1 MELSP
6 TSAKKD
12 TSNSNVLT
20 NGDLLQKILLR
31 FGCPRS
37 LVSAALTSKRWLHGA
52 SKQVGHP
59 PGLLGIYVSSAGITS
74 SEFIPLLQLDASSPE
89 ASAILADFGFGNLPT
104 PNVWDCRNGVVL
116 FEFGGDG
123 ETFHHGGLA
132 VRSPLLYPDMDKP
145 TVLPQAPQLP
155 TFSEYPHAMLLP
167 ADHGDGALCYRVDV
181 RTNESKNM
189 VTVVVCVLRS
199 DSWAVHC
206 IAMGCLAKSPIQILP
221 TTVLVGGKI
230 YMATQAGYIL
240 GLDLGKEEFFIVDL
254 PKGMELD
261 QYPGNLVHG
270 RGDDSVLYLCHV
282 DRKNR
287 LNVWLR
293 KMKDDHEHDDA
304 STGSGS
310 ANNGWVLRDTISVR
324 ETCGHLMEQEGLE
337 TIGDGDEDAD
347 VVTVVGAGDNAEF
360 VFLELGVTG
369 IIVCMHL
376 KTREVKQVYQREP
389 DDDYLISVRP
399 FMFVRPPILPVQDAH
414 EGEATPQQE

>member
-1 MELSP
+1 
-6 TSAKKD
+6 
-12 TSNSNVLT
+12 
-20 NGDLLQKILLR
+20 
-31 FGCPRS
+31 
-37 LVSAALTSKRWLHGA
+37 
-52 SKQVGHP
+52 
-59 PGLLGIYVSSAGITS
+59 
-74 SEFIPLLQLDASSPE
+74 
-89 ASAILADFGFGNLPT
+89 
-104 PNVWDCRNGVVL
+104 VVL
-116 FEFGGDG
+116 FEFGGNG
-123 ETFHHGGLA
+123 ETFHHAGLA

-145 TVLPQAPQLP
+145 TVLPQAPQLL
-155 TFSEYPHAMLLP
+155 TFSEYPHDMLLP

-181 RTNESKNM
+181 RTSESKNM

-206 IAMGCLAKSPIQILP
+206 IATGCLAKSPIQILP

-254 PKGMELD
+254 PKGVELD
-261 QYPGNLVHG
+261 QYPGNLVHC
-270 RGDDSVLYLCHV
+270 RGDDYVLYLFHV
-282 DRKNR
+282 DSENR

-310 ANNGWVLRDTISVR
+310 ANNGWVLKDSISVR
-324 ETCGHLMEQEGLE
+324 ETCGHLMEQEGWE
-337 TIGDGDEDAD
+337 TIGDGDEDAA

-360 VFLELGVTG
+360 VFLELGITG

-376 KTREVKQVYQREP
+376 KTREVKKVYQREP
-389 DDDYLISVRP
+389 DDDYLISVHP

-414 EGEATPQQE
+414 EGEATPHQE